1 MSARLSGFFIN
12 KLTVSGP
19 AKPDAELVFT
29 DGLNVVSGAS
39 DTGKSFALSCIDF
52 AFGAR
57 HAPRDIPEVTGYRA
71 VSLYLTSRANQ
82 EQLVIERALAGG
94 DVRVLRK
101 DSAGNVIDDSVIPFK
116 HNAKDAGTL
125 SGVFLELTELWGRQV
140 RKNAKGERRSLSFRD
155 VAYLCVVD
163 EERIIAERPP
173 HLSDSYTERTVE
185 SEVFRMLITGN
196 ESGEVLVVP
205 GKEDIAGIDA
215 KLELVASMIESAQA
229 DFKKT
234 ELKESELDTELAGI
248 EETRGRALAE
258 YERARLSV
266 TELEGTLKEHSRNL
280 REAQTRLVV
289 VAGLIK
295 RFELLDTHY
304 DSNINRLA
312 TIEETG
318 SLLTALPSKSCS
330 VCGAPPEAHRLNHGE
345 EQFQPEVVQSAAL
358 SESEKVKALKKD
370 LGRVLN
376 DLIAERDQLQ
386 AKAEAA
392 ANAATGVQG
401 QIDQALTPRVAES
414 AQALAVQ
421 NGRRDILLRAKG
433 IVENIAKLHRYVAD
447 LEALRAAGKT
457 ASPKIATTATTAEMD
472 AFARTVEAVLGA
484 WKYPSPGRVIF
495 SEGDQDLIIGGHS
508 RASHGKGVRALT
520 CAAFILGIMKHCRT
534 KELPHPSLVVLD
546 SPLVAYQE
554 PDSADGEVQKLRQ
567 AGVKEAF
574 YGTLASG
581 LCDGQVIVFENEDPP
596 SDLPA
601 PFTRHHF
608 TKTSIG
614 RYGFFPRE

>member
-1 MSARLSGFFIN
+1 M
-12 KLTVSGP
+12 VSGP

-57 HAPRDIPEVTGYRA
+57 HAPRGIPEVTGYRT
-71 VSLYLTSRANQ
+71 VSLHLTSRANR
-82 EQLVIERALAGG
+82 EQLIVERALAGG
-94 DVRVLRK
+94 DVRVVRK
-101 DSAGNVIDDSVIPFK
+101 DSAGNAIEDSIIPFK
-116 HNAKDAGTL
+116 HNAKDANTL
-125 SGVFLELTELWGRQV
+125 SGVFLQLTELWGRQV

-173 HLSDSYTERTVE
+173 HLSDSFTERTVE

-205 GKEDIAGIDA
+205 GKEDIASIDA

-234 ELKESELDTELAGI
+234 QLKENELDTELAAI
-248 EETRGRALAE
+248 EQTRGKALAD

-266 TELEGTLKEHSRNL
+266 TELEKTLKEHSSNL

-289 VAGLIK
+289 VEGLIK

-304 DSNINRLA
+304 ESNINRLA

-318 SLLTALPSKSCS
+318 SLLTVLPNKSCP
-330 VCGAPPEAHRLNHGE
+330 VCGAPPDAHRLDHGG
-345 EQFQPEVVQSAAL
+345 EQFQPAVVQAAAL
-358 SESEKVKALKKD
+358 RESEKVKTLKKD

-376 DLIAERDQLQ
+376 DLIAERNKLRGIAD
-386 AKAEAA
+386 AA
-392 ANAATGVQG
+392 IAAVTGVQV
-401 QIDQALTPRVAES
+401 QINQELTPRVTES
-414 AQALAVQ
+414 AQTLAVQ
-421 NGRRDILLRAKG
+421 NGRRDVLLRAKG
-433 IVENIAKLHRYVAD
+433 ITENIAKLQHYVAD
-447 LEALRAAGKT
+447 LESLRAAGKT

-472 AFARTVEAVLGA
+472 SFARMVEAVLGA

-495 SEGDQDLIIGGHS
+495 SETDQDLVIGGHS

-520 CAAFILGIMKHCRT
+520 CAAFILSIMKHCRS

-554 PDSADGEVQKLRQ
+554 PDSADGEAQKLRQ

-574 YGTLASG
+574 YGTLAAG
-581 LCDGQVIVFENEDPP
+581 LADGQVIVFENEDPP
-596 SDLPA
+596 SDLKS

-608 TKTSIG
+608 TKTNIG
-614 RYGFFPRE
+614 RYGFFPR

>member
-1 MSARLSGFFIN
+1 MSAKPCGFFIN
-12 KLTVSGP
+12 RLLVSGP
-19 AKPDAELVFT
+19 AKPDAELVFA

-57 HAPRDIPEVTGYRA
+57 HAPREIAEVTGYRT
-71 VSLYLTSRANQ
+71 VSLQLTARANQ
-82 EQLVIERALAGG
+82 AQLIVERALAGG
-94 DVRVLRK
+94 DVRVIRK
-101 DSAGNVIDDSVIPFK
+101 DSSGKVIDDSVIPFK
-116 HNAKDAGTL
+116 HNAKDASTL
-125 SGVFLELTELWGRQV
+125 SGVFLQLTELWGRQV

-196 ESGEVLVVP
+196 ESGEVMVVP

-215 KLELVASMIESAQA
+215 KLELVASMIETAQA

-234 ELKESELDTELAGI
+234 ELKEDELDTELTAI
-248 EETRGRALAE
+248 EKTRGMALAE

-266 TELEGTLKEHSRNL
+266 TELEGTLKDHSRNL
-280 REAQTRLVV
+280 REGQTRLIVV
-289 VAGLIK
+289 EGLIK
-295 RFELLDTHY
+295 RFQLLDAHY
-304 DSNINRLA
+304 DSNISRLA

-318 SLLTALPSKSCS
+318 SLLTALPTKPCP
-330 VCGAPPEAHRLNHGE
+330 VCGAPPEAHRLEHGGQ
-345 EQFQPEVVQSAAL
+345 QFQPEVVQSAAL
-358 SESEKVKALKKD
+358 TESEKVKALKTD
-370 LGRVLN
+370 LSRVLN
-376 DLIAERDQLQ
+376 DLNVERNQLQ
-386 AKAEAA
+386 ARVELA
-392 ANAATGVQG
+392 ANAATEVQA
-401 QIDQALTPRVAES
+401 QINQELTPRVAES
-414 AQALAVQ
+414 AQALAAQ

-433 IVENIAKLHRYVAD
+433 IIENIAKLHRYEAD
-447 LEALRAAGKT
+447 LESLRATGKT
-457 ASPKIATTATTAEMD
+457 ASPKIASTATTAEMD
-472 AFARTVEAVLGA
+472 AFARTVETVLGA

-574 YGTLASG
+574 YSTLASG
-581 LCDGQVIVFENEDPP
+581 LTDGQVIVFENEDPP
-596 SDLPA
+596 SDLKA
-601 PFTRHHF
+601 AFTRHHF
-608 TKTSIG
+608 TKTSTG
-614 RYGFFPRE
+614 RYGFFPRQ

>member
-1 MSARLSGFFIN
+1 MSDTSCGFFIN

-19 AKPDAELVFT
+19 TKPDAELVFT

-57 HAPRDIPEVTGYRA
+57 HAPRGIPEVAGYRA
-71 VSLYLTSRANQ
+71 VSLHLTARGSQ
-82 EQLVIERALAGG
+82 EQFVIERTLAGG
-94 DVRVLRK
+94 DVRVVRK
-101 DSAGNVIDDSVIPFK
+101 DIAGNVIDDSVIPFK
-116 HNAKDAGTL
+116 HNARDASTL
-125 SGVFLELTELWGRQV
+125 SGVLLQLTELWGRQV

-185 SEVFRMLITGN
+185 SEVFRMLITGS

-215 KLELVASMIESAQA
+215 KLELVAIMIESAQA

-234 ELKESELDTELAGI
+234 ELKENELDTELAAI
-248 EETRGRALAE
+248 EETRGSALAE

-266 TELEGTLKEHSRNL
+266 TELEGTLNEHSRNL
-280 REAQTRLVV
+280 REAQTRVV
-289 VAGLIK
+289 VVEGLIK
-295 RFELLDTHY
+295 RFQLLDTHY
-304 DSNINRLA
+304 DSNIKRLA

-318 SLLTALPSKSCS
+318 SLLTALPSQPCP
-330 VCGAPPEAHRLNHGE
+330 VCGAPPEAHRLDHGG
-345 EQFQPEVVQSAAL
+345 EQFQPAVVQSAAVT
-358 SESEKVKALKKD
+358 ESEKVKTLKKD
-370 LGRVLN
+370 LSRVLN
-376 DLIAERDQLQ
+376 DLIAERNQLQ
-386 AKAEAA
+386 ARAEKAA
-392 ANAATGVQG
+392 AAVTGVQL
-401 QIDQALTPRVAES
+401 QISTELAPRVAES

-421 NGRRDILLRAKG
+421 NGRRDILLRAQG
-433 IVENIAKLHRYVAD
+433 ITENIAKLRRYEVD

-457 ASPKIATTATTAEMD
+457 AFPKIATTATTAEMD
-472 AFARTVEAVLGA
+472 AFARAVERVLGA
-484 WKYPSPGRVIF
+484 WKYPSPGRVMF
-495 SEGDQDLIIGGHS
+495 SETDQDLIIGGNS

-520 CAAFILGIMKHCRT
+520 CAAFILGIMKHCRS

-554 PDSADGEVQKLRQ
+554 PDSADGEGQKLRQ

-581 LCDGQVIVFENEDPP
+581 LIDGQVIVFENEDPP
-596 SDLPA
+596 LDLKVA
-601 PFTRHHF
+601 FTRHHF

-614 RYGFFPRE
+614 RYGFFPR